1 VRQNSKNTQ
10 HSRRGFFRSFL
21 SDFVAETNVETAE
34 QHALKQRASVLA
46 LKYGKNEARLAKI
59 GVKSPVPIDET
70 GFQVELTGHD
80 ATGETHCL
88 KLKVNPET
96 GDVRPFE
103 VDSAAKQGNPES

>member
-1 VRQNSKNTQ
+1 M
-10 HSRRGFFRSFL
+10 
-21 SDFVAETNVETAE
+21 
-34 QHALKQRASVLA
+34 
-46 LKYGKNEARLAKI
+46 KYGKNEARLAKI